1 MTTIDNLDIKI
12 HERYAHDQKIL
23 DRTFTKE
30 TSLLSSHAEIAAT
43 SVIYASKWEELFE
56 MGIKNIPWAAFSPPS
71 FYHQKPNR
79 FFSYRLLPSIYVED
93 ENEDEM
99 DEESE
104 RKKENELL
112 KKALQAKKGRNQDS
126 SLFERDKTTIISL
139 LKTVVHLNSLL
150 TQVNSRKLQFQKG

>member
-12 HERYAHDQKIL
+12 HERYAQDQKIL

-56 MGIKNIPWAAFSPPS
+56 TGIRNVPWAVFSPPS
-71 FYHQKPNR
+71 FYHQKPHR

-93 ENEDEM
+93 ENEEEM
-99 DEESE
+99 DEDSE
-104 RKKENELL
+104 RKKEGELL

-126 SLFERDKTTIISL
+126 SLFERDKTAIVSL
-139 LKTVVHLNSLL
+139 LKTVVHLNELL